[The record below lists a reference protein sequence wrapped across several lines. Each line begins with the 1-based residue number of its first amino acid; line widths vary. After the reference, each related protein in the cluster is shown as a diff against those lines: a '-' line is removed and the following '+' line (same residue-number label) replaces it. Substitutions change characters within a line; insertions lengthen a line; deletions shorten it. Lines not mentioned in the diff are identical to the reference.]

1 MLLFS
6 QTADRIAATTKKL
19 EKTAILAEYFR
30 AVAVDHAAVAAV
42 FFSGRPFPVWEE
54 TTLQVGGSMLWRI
67 VAELAGKSEHAL
79 TEAYRKHG
87 DLGAVAEAVLPQVES
102 QRSSL
107 PRLPAKTPAAIQ
119 RTFREISTARRP
131 AFKAAVVRQLLEAI
145 SPLEAKYVIKVMT
158 GDLRIGLKES
168 LVEEAIARAFAA
180 EHPGTTL
187 KAVQRANM
195 LLGDIGETLKL
206 AAEGRLGEAK
216 MRLFH
221 PIGFMLASPA
231 ESAEDAL
238 GFFQNAW
245 VEDKYDGIR
254 AQAHCSGDDVRFF
267 SRTPD
272 EITESFPELPEA
284 LAGLPSDAILDGEI
298 LAWSYSDDELS
309 DVVGRR
315 SLQEESQVARRTSH
329 ENQAHVAR
337 RAAHGNQSHAE
348 GRASHEDESHVAR
361 HAAHGNQSHAEG
373 RTSHE
378 NQSHAEARAP
388 HGNQSWVVASLSS
401 ATKQAPEERPSLA
414 QHGSAGNFARIEP
427 SPGGTT
433 DALPRIG
440 RALPFSALQKRLG
453 RKMVTDALVREVP
466 VAYLVFDVL
475 YANGELV
482 IDRPLRDRAE
492 ILDDLLDRRKAVHHG
507 DTETRRR
514 RTKAEAQG
522 LLDFRP
528 AENHDATANAGLLT
542 TNDQRPPT
550 SSETTYDL
558 RRTTI
563 LPTTENRQPTT
574 AVIRAPVFRASS
586 PDELNALFDAAQARG
601 NEGLMIKD
609 PASPYSPGRR
619 GKSWLKLKR
628 ELATLDV
635 VVTAVE
641 FGHGRRIGVLSDYT
655 FAVRNGEQLLNVG
668 KAYSGLT
675 DTEIAEM
682 TNWFLEHT
690 TEDQG
695 FRRVVEPK
703 IVIEVAFNNVMQ
715 SDRHNSG
722 YALRFP
728 RIVRLRPDKLPEQAD
743 TLEKVKELYEKQG
756 KTSHPSQG

>member
-30 AVAVDHAAVAAV
+30 SVSVEDASVAAV
-42 FFSGRPFPVWEE
+42 FLSGRPFPVWEE

-87 DLGAVAEAVLPQVES
+87 DLGAVAESVLPEAES
-102 QRSSL
+102 RNGSRPGL
-107 PRLPAKTPAAIQ
+107 PSDHKSPAEIQ
-119 RTFREISTARRP
+119 RIFREIAAARRP
-131 AFKAAVVRQLLEAI
+131 AFKAAVVRQLLEGI
-145 SPLEAKYVIKVMT
+145 SPLEAKYVIKIMT

-168 LVEEAIARAFAA
+168 LVEEAIAKAFA
-180 EHPGTTL
+180 EQHPEMTL

-206 AAEGRLGEAK
+206 ATEARLAEAK

-231 ESAEDAL
+231 ESAADAL
-238 GFFQNAW
+238 SYFQNAW

-267 SRTPD
+267 SRTRD
-272 EITESFPELPEA
+272 EITESFPELADA
-284 LAGLPSDAILDGEI
+284 LAGLPSDAIVDGEI
-298 LAWSYSDDELS
+298 LAWDYVE
-309 DVVGRR
+309 
-315 SLQEESQVARRTSH
+315 
-329 ENQAHVAR
+329 
-337 RAAHGNQSHAE
+337 RAEFSAMVE
-348 GRASHEDESHVAR
+348 G
-361 HAAHGNQSHAEG
+361 
-373 RTSHE
+373 
-378 NQSHAEARAP
+378 
-388 HGNQSWVVASLSS
+388 
-401 ATKQAPEERPSLA
+401 QAP
-414 QHGSAGNFARIEP
+414 
-427 SPGGTT
+427 SPV
-433 DALPRIG
+433 AHEAPG

-453 RKMVTDALVREVP
+453 RKLVTENLMREVP

-482 IDRPLRDRAE
+482 IDRLLRERAK
-492 ILDDLLDRRKAVHHG
+492 ILDELLAKKKTSHHRG
-507 DTETRRR
+507 TETERRP
-514 RTKAEAQG
+514 KAEAQG
-522 LLDFRP
+522 LLDFSPIEKHDP
-528 AENHDATANAGLLT
+528 A
-542 TNDQRPPT
+542 R
-550 SSETTYDL
+550 SSGS
-558 RRTTI
+558 
-563 LPTTENRQPTT
+563 PTTKDERPTT
-574 AVIRAPVFRASS
+574 ALVIRAPVFQASL
-586 PDELNALFDAAQARG
+586 PDELNELFDAAQARG

-609 PASPYSPGRR
+609 PESPYSPGRR

-655 FAVRNGEQLLNVG
+655 FAVRDGEQLLNVG

-675 DTEIAEM
+675 DTEISEM
-682 TNWFLEHT
+682 TKWFLEHT
-690 TEDQG
+690 IEDQG

-703 IVIEVAFNNVMQ
+703 IVMEVAFNNVMQ

-728 RIVRLRPDKLPEQAD
+728 RIVRLRPDKLPQEAD
-743 TLEKVKELYEKQG
+743 SLQRVREIHQQQG
-756 KTSHPSQG
+756 KQREKA